1 MLKLNYVT
9 LFTFF
14 VQYCVFL
21 LVYLLISVL
30 TWMPVV
36 FKPVR
41 PYLIV
46 YHSFLSVFNCWTVV
60 SIYFPTVS
68 TRFYSFIILV
78 YMQLSQEVILSKK
91 PLTNESSFTYLHIP
105 THYCHRNYQGTLMFQ
120 VNLARKFKIHYV
132 YLYLLIL

>member
-46 YHSFLSVFNCWTVV
+46 YLAFLSVSNCWTVL

-91 PLTNESSFTYLHIP
+91 PLTNESSFIYLHIP
-105 THYCHRNYQGTLMFQ
+105 THYYNRNYQGTLMFQ